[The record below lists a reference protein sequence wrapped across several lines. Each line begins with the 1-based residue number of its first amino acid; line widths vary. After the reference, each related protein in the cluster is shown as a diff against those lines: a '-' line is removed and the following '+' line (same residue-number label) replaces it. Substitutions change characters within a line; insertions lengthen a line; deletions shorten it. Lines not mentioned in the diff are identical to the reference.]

1 MNETDTLFYHRLV
14 ESFKWAYGARTRLGD
29 PTDEEYRDSIKMV
42 VKEMTSKDWA
52 YDKFTKIYDT
62 KTVNDPDY
70 YGASFYNTDD
80 FGTAH
85 LSVVDQG
92 GNAVSVTSTINLK
105 FGAEIMSPSTGI
117 IYNNQMDDFSF
128 PNITN
133 EFDVP
138 PSPTN
143 FIKPGKRPMSSMTP
157 SILIDEDGDV
167 RMVVGGSG
175 GTKITT
181 ATALVTILYN
191 YFGMD
196 ISQSVDAFRLHHQL
210 RPMMIEHETSFDVGI
225 IQGLRDIGH
234 DTEDVGSA
242 GSVVGAI
249 VRNKDGILHAKADHR
264 KSGGVA
270 GF

>member
-1 MNETDTLFYHRLV
+1 MKIPVKTHSLLV
-14 ESFKWAYGARTRLGD
+14 
-29 PTDEEYRDSIKMV
+29 
-42 VKEMTSKDWA
+42 
-52 YDKFTKIYDT
+52 
-62 KTVNDPDY
+62 
-70 YGASFYNTDD
+70 
-80 FGTAH
+80 
-85 LSVVDQG
+85 
-92 GNAVSVTSTINLK
+92 
-105 FGAEIMSPSTGI
+105 GI

-210 RPMMIEHETSFDVGI
+210 R
-225 IQGLRDIGH
+225 
-234 DTEDVGSA
+234 
-242 GSVVGAI
+242 
-249 VRNKDGILHAKADHR
+249 
-264 KSGGVA
+264 
-270 GF
+270 